1 MLRKTFLT
9 VSILSLAA
17 AAAIA
22 QDQAPRPDAERAV
35 RAFSLFTGDG
45 GYLGVQTVDVNS
57 ENFAG
62 YGLSSVRG
70 VAVEKVLDGSPAQ
83 AAGLQKR
90 DVIIRFNGEEVTSAR
105 KLTRLVSEVAP
116 DHKVTLTV
124 LRSGSER
131 ELQATIG
138 KRPIP
143 RFENGA
149 FSMSI
154 PGVPEPFEL
163 KVPRIP
169 EAPMAIPR
177 GEGDVFVWRTSSS
190 RQIGVGV
197 TPLTKQLAEHFGVES
212 GVMIN
217 NVREDS
223 PAARAG
229 LKAGD
234 IIVAVDGNEIIGD
247 GDLIRAIATKTEGD
261 VEITF
266 VRNGARQSIRVTPE
280 ARKTDLPAPPAMPAR
295 PATPMPMDVF
305 SVPGRVTR

>member
-17 AAAIA
+17 AAAIG
-22 QDQAPRPDAERAV
+22 QDPAPMPNAERAV
-35 RAFSLFTGDG
+35 RPFSLFTGDG
-45 GYLGVQTVDVNS
+45 GYLGVQTVDVNA
-57 ENFAG
+57 ENYAG

-83 AAGLQKR
+83 AAGLQER
-90 DVIIRFNGEEVTSAR
+90 DVIVRFNGEDVTSAR

-138 KRPIP
+138 KRPMP
-143 RFENGA
+143 KFENGA

-169 EAPMAIPR
+169 DAPMAIPR

-229 LKAGD
+229 LRAGD
-234 IIVAVDGNEIIGD
+234 IIVAVDGNEIKGD
-247 GDLIRAIATKTEGD
+247 GDLIRAIAAKAEGD

-266 VRNGARQSIRVTPE
+266 VRGGARQSIRVTPE
-280 ARKTDLPAPPAMPAR
+280 ARKTDLSAPPAMPAR
-295 PATPMPMDVF
+295 PAVPMPMDVF

>member
-9 VSILSLAA
+9 VSILSLAT

-22 QDQAPRPDAERAV
+22 QDQAPSPDAERAV
-35 RAFSLFTGDG
+35 RAFSLFVGDG

-83 AAGLQKR
+83 AAGLQER

-247 GDLIRAIATKTEGD
+247 GDLIRAIAAKAEGD
-261 VEITF
+261 IEITF
-266 VRNGARQSIRVTPE
+266 VRGGARQSIRVTPE
-280 ARKTDLPAPPAMPAR
+280 ARKTELPAPPAMPAR

>member
-17 AAAIA
+17 AAAIG
-22 QDQAPRPDAERAV
+22 QETAPMPNAERAV

-57 ENFAG
+57 ENYAG

-83 AAGLQKR
+83 AAGLQER
-90 DVIIRFNGEEVTSAR
+90 DVIVRFNGEDVTSAR

-138 KRPIP
+138 KRPMP
-143 RFENGA
+143 KFENGA

-169 EAPMAIPR
+169 DAPIAIPR

-229 LKAGD
+229 LRAGD
-234 IIVAVDGNEIIGD
+234 IIVAVDGNEVKGD
-247 GDLIRAIATKTEGD
+247 GDLIRAIAAKVEGD

-266 VRNGARQSIRVTPE
+266 VRGGARQSIRVTPE

-295 PATPMPMDVF
+295 PAVPMPMDVF
-305 SVPGRVTR
+305 SLPGRVTR

>member
-9 VSILSLAA
+9 VSILSLAT

-22 QDQAPRPDAERAV
+22 QDRAPRPDAERAV
-35 RAFSLFTGDG
+35 RAFSLFVGDG

-62 YGLSSVRG
+62 YGLDSVRG
-70 VAVEKVLDGSPAQ
+70 VAVEKVMDGSPAQ
-83 AAGLQKR
+83 AAGLQER
-90 DVIIRFNGEEVTSAR
+90 DVIIRFNGEDVTSAR

-116 DHKVTLTV
+116 DHKVTLAV
-124 LRSGSER
+124 MRSGNER

-138 KRPIP
+138 KRPTP
-143 RFENGA
+143 KFENGA

-154 PGVPEPFEL
+154 PGLPEPFEL

-229 LKAGD
+229 LRAGD
-234 IIVAVDGNEIIGD
+234 IIVAVDGNEVKGD
-247 GDLIRAIATKTEGD
+247 GDLIRAIAAKAEGD

-266 VRNGARQSIRVTPE
+266 VRSGARQSIRVTPE
-280 ARKTDLPAPPAMPAR
+280 ARKTNLPAPPAMPAR

>member
-1 MLRKTFLT
+1 MRKTFLT

-17 AAAIA
+17 AAAIG
-22 QDQAPRPDAERAV
+22 QETAPMPNAERAV

-45 GYLGVQTVDVNS
+45 GYLGVQTVDVNA
-57 ENFAG
+57 ENYAG

-83 AAGLQKR
+83 AAGLQER
-90 DVIIRFNGEEVTSAR
+90 DVIVRFNGEDVTSAR

-138 KRPIP
+138 KRPMP
-143 RFENGA
+143 KFENGA

-169 EAPMAIPR
+169 DAPMAIPR

-229 LKAGD
+229 LRAGD
-234 IIVAVDGNEIIGD
+234 IIVAVDGNEIKGD
-247 GDLIRAIATKTEGD
+247 GDLIRAIAAKAEGD

-266 VRNGARQSIRVTPE
+266 VRGGARQSIRVTPE
-280 ARKTDLPAPPAMPAR
+280 ARKTDLSAPPAMPAR
-295 PATPMPMDVF
+295 PAVPMPMDVF

>member
-17 AAAIA
+17 AAAIG
-22 QDQAPRPDAERAV
+22 QETAPMPNAERAV

-45 GYLGVQTVDVNS
+45 GYLGVQTVDVNA
-57 ENFAG
+57 ENYAG

-83 AAGLQKR
+83 AAGLQER
-90 DVIIRFNGEEVTSAR
+90 DVIVRFNGEDVTSAR

-138 KRPIP
+138 KRPMP
-143 RFENGA
+143 KFENGA

-169 EAPMAIPR
+169 DAPIAIPR

-229 LKAGD
+229 LRAGD
-234 IIVAVDGNEIIGD
+234 IIVAVDGNEIKGD
-247 GDLIRAIATKTEGD
+247 GDLIRAIAAKAEGD

-266 VRNGARQSIRVTPE
+266 VRGGARQSIRVTPE
-280 ARKTDLPAPPAMPAR
+280 ARKTDLPAPPAMPAV
-295 PATPMPMDVF
+295 PMPMDVF

>member
-266 VRNGARQSIRVTPE
+266 VRGGARQSIRVTPE